1 MTTEQ
6 TTPQA
11 IDMDLAGRLKTLRHA
26 RGLSVADMA
35 QAVGLWGANGAC
47 NLRQMERGFRPLP
60 GTLQVLLGMMEL
72 DK

>member
-1 MTTEQ
+1 
-6 TTPQA
+6 
-11 IDMDLAGRLKTLRHA
+11 MDLANRLKALRHA

-35 QAVGLWGANGAC
+35 QAVGLWGANGAD

-60 GTLQVLLGMMEL
+60 GTLQVLLGMMEM